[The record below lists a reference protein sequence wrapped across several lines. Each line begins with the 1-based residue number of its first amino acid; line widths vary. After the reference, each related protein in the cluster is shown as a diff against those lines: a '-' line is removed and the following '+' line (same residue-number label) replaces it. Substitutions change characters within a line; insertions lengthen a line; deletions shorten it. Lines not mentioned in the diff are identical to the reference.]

1 MSSIP
6 QVMEQQLKDEHAFLQ
21 KKYPAIAARNGTKFL
36 ARTLNRLL
44 IHHIKDCLPDL
55 KTRINIMTSQY
66 QTLLAS
72 FGEAIQDKVS
82 SVRELSFW
90 VLYLCA

>member
-1 MSSIP
+1 MD
-6 QVMEQQLKDEHAFLQ
+6 QQMNDEHTFLQ

-44 IHHIKDCLPDL
+44 MHHIKDCLPDL

-66 QTLLAS
+66 QTVLLS

-82 SVRELSFW
+82 I
-90 VLYLCA
+90 VLCIAVPERNEIPQYVLFY